1 VRQGRRAPDPRAEV
15 QGLAAR
21 RAAARAV
28 DGVLRRRRPLDESFE
43 ADRDLSRLEERDR
56 AFARSLARTTLER
69 LGQILVTLDGHLR
82 SGLPNRA
89 GALEAVLACGAAQL
103 LFMDVPDH
111 AAVDLA
117 VRLVHE
123 DAEAERYAAL
133 ANAVLRGIGR
143 DKTVAAGPEANLPEW
158 LGERWSANY
167 GPEATVAIA
176 NALVAPPPLDLTAK
190 SDAKGWAKR
199 LGGALLPTGTIRL
212 AEHHGPVTALDGF
225 AEGAWWVQDAGAML
239 PVLALGEVKKRRVL
253 DLCAAP
259 GGKTAA
265 LAARGARV
273 TALDRRPE
281 RMARLAAN
289 LDRLKLKAETLVRDA
304 HDYRPHEP
312 FDAVL
317 LDAPCTTTGTI
328 RRHPDVAWIKRLEDV
343 AALARVQR
351 GLLDHAA
358 GLVAPGG
365 RLVYA
370 TCSLEP
376 EEGERQADD
385 FLARDAAFRAE
396 PIGPSEIGGLA
407 ELIDAGG
414 RIRSRPDQLAE
425 LGGIDGFFVA
435 RFVRA

>member
-1 VRQGRRAPDPRAEV
+1 VRAGRRAPEPRAEV

-21 RAAARAV
+21 RVAARAV

-43 ADRDLSRLEERDR
+43 GDRELARLEERDR
-56 AFARSLARTTLER
+56 AFARALARATVER

-143 DKTVAAGPEANLPEW
+143 DKTVAAGPEANLPDW

-167 GPEATVAIA
+167 GAEATVAMA
-176 NALVAPPPLDLTAK
+176 NALVAPAPLDLTAK
-190 SDAKGWAKR
+190 ADAKGWAAK
-199 LGGALLPTGTIRL
+199 LGGTLLPTGTIRL
-212 AEHHGPVTALDGF
+212 REHHGSVTALDGF
-225 AEGAWWVQDAGAML
+225 AEGAWWVQDAGALL
-239 PVLALGEVKKRRVL
+239 PVLALGEVRKLRVL

-289 LDRLKLKAETLVRDA
+289 LDRLKLKAETVVRDA
-304 HDYRPHEP
+304 LDYRPDEP

-328 RRHPDVAWIKRLEDV
+328 RRHPDVAWIKRPEDV
-343 AALARVQR
+343 AAIARVQR
-351 GLLDHAA
+351 DLLDHAA
-358 GLVAPGG
+358 RHVGPGG

-376 EEGERQADD
+376 EEGERQADE
-385 FLARDAAFRAE
+385 FLARNAEFRAE
-396 PIGPSEIGGLA
+396 PIGADEIGGLA
-407 ELIDAGG
+407 ELLDGTG

-425 LGGIDGFFVA
+425 LGGIDGFIVA